1 MNCQNKIEQALKKT
15 PGVESAKVRYQ
26 KGTAD
31 IAFDLDW
38 VTLEELQQVIR
49 RAGYEILLEPSVRK
63 PDFGRTATLLI
74 LIFFLYRMLQH
85 SGILNLLVPSELADT
100 GMGYGML
107 FLIGILT
114 SVHCIAM
121 CGGINLS
128 QCIPKSAGNE
138 DSRFGAFRSAVLYN
152 LGRVI
157 SYTGIGFLLGLL
169 GMLVGETTGAG
180 ISPFFQGILKMIAG
194 VFMVIMGINMLGI
207 FPWLRR
213 FQLQLPRF
221 LVRNVNQKKAKS
233 SQPFVI
239 DQDRKEVCKQG
250 KPVALTPIEWKL
262 LTALTRYPQ
271 KVFTR
276 EDLIELAFGLDFSGY
291 DRVIDT
297 HVKNLRKKLE
307 DDPKQPVYI
316 CTVHGMGYKFGG
328 FRE

>member
-1 MNCQNKIEQALKKT
+1 MSAKNCTVCGVEYVPGSGASRYCSACAKKIRREKSNESKRRSREQKRIACMNC
-15 PGVESAKVRYQ
+15 PQ
-26 KGTAD
+26 KMTD
-31 IAFDLDW
+31 
-38 VTLEELQQVIR
+38 
-49 RAGYEILLEPSVRK
+49 
-63 PDFGRTATLLI
+63 
-74 LIFFLYRMLQH
+74 
-85 SGILNLLVPSELADT
+85 
-100 GMGYGML
+100 
-107 FLIGILT
+107 
-114 SVHCIAM
+114 CIAM

-239 DQDRKEVCKQG
+239 DKDRKEVCKQG